1 MTLMLKQ
8 VKGQRFSLLW
18 EDGEEGALAVAEET
32 QCRASG
38 LAGTSPV
45 CCRLAGKMGL
55 WSMKWGTRFQRHM
68 RNSKN
73 WLLEHVNT
81 V

>member
-1 MTLMLKQ
+1 MTLMLEQ

-32 QCRASG
+32 ECCASG
-38 LAGTSPV
+38 LAGISPV
-45 CCRLAGKMGL
+45 CRRLEGKMGL
-55 WSMKWGTRFQRHM
+55 WSMKWGTRFQRPV
-68 RNSKN
+68 RSYEN
-73 WLLEHVNT
+73 WLLGHVNT